1 MLAKE
6 RGIPGPKVSQQLYNV
21 ILRQLDIEYFKYTRA
36 HPIKTV
42 AYNPLAGGLLSGKY
56 TAESASATPPAGS
69 RFHKNRLYTGR
80 YWSEPM
86 FQRAK
91 DTEALAQR
99 HGMTLIELAYAF
111 VAGTPDIQGILLGP
125 ASVLHL
131 EDAVSACEKKLP
143 DTLRAELDALHVA
156 WSGTDTTYAR

>member
-1 MLAKE
+1 
-6 RGIPGPKVSQQLYNV
+6 
-21 ILRQLDIEYFKYTRA
+21 
-36 HPIKTV
+36 
-42 AYNPLAGGLLSGKY
+42 
-56 TAESASATPPAGS
+56 
-69 RFHKNRLYTGR
+69 
-80 YWSEPM
+80 
-86 FQRAK
+86 
-91 DTEALAQR
+91 
-99 HGMTLIELAYAF
+99 MTLIELAYAF